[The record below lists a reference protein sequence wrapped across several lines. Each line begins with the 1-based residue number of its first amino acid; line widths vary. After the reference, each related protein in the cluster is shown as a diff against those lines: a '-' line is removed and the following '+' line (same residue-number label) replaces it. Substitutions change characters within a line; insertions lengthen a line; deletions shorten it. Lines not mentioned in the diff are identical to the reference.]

1 MRSMDFKMERENLV
15 QVGDVV
21 KVTEGVLPSEY
32 YYTIEPAVAMSAN
45 YPYYAR
51 LKSKEGVV
59 KAINKTPRGFFV
71 NCEFDEDEPEKR

>member
-15 QVGDVV
+15 HVGDVV

-51 LKSKEGVV
+51 LKSREGVV
-59 KAINKTPRGFFV
+59 KEIKRTPRGFFV
-71 NCEFDEDEPEKR
+71 TCEFDEEMPQ